1 MEDEFIEW
9 IRSESAAASTLP
21 YWASRYREFM
31 KFCRTEGIDVKELN
45 VETSRKYMIFTLERP
60 NYQTGGEVSSATRA
74 KHYDFLTAFSRFLNE
89 KGILNNCHLTEGI
102 KRPRPRYKVINS
114 LSQEQLHA
122 VLQTVKNIRI
132 SKSSRE
138 RIALLIFLISSTGL
152 RVGEALPVKPIDF
165 DFNRRIV
172 TVNGKGNR
180 EREVPFGFELSYLI
194 QKYIEENQIK
204 ENSYL
209 WVTRTGKPMA
219 QSSFRDSLRD
229 IKKCLGNSFGINHI
243 RLSPHTLRHTF
254 AKMWVVK
261 GGNSIALSRI
271 LGHSTVEMTDRYV
284 RLWGIDINSAY
295 DNCNP
300 CEGLSMPNYD

>member
-1 MEDEFIEW
+1 MEVEFINW
-9 IRSESAAASTLP
+9 VRSESAAPSTIP
-21 YWASRYREFM
+21 YWTSRYREFM
-31 KFCRTEGIDVKELN
+31 KFCNTEGIDVKDLN
-45 VETSRKYMIFTLERP
+45 VELSRKYMVFLLERP
-60 NYQTGGEVSSATRA
+60 NYQTGGELSSSTRA
-74 KHYDFLTAFSRFLNE
+74 KHYDFLTVFSRFLNE
-89 KGILNNCHLTEGI
+89 IGVIECHLTLGI

-122 VLQTVKNIRI
+122 VLQTVKKIRI
-132 SKSSRE
+132 SKASRE

-172 TVNGKGNR
+172 TVNGKGDR
-180 EREVPFGFELSYLI
+180 EREVPFGFELSYLM
-194 QKYIEENQIK
+194 QKYIEENQV
-204 ENSYL
+204 EQNSYL
-209 WVTRTGKPMA
+209 WATHTGNPMA
-219 QSSFRDSLRD
+219 QSTFRDALRD
-229 IKKCLGNSFGINHI
+229 IKKCLGNSFGINLI

-254 AKMWVVK
+254 AKRWVVK
-261 GGNSIALSRI
+261 GGNSIALARI

-300 CEGLSMPNYD
+300 CEGLNMPNYD